1 MATGE
6 RELAARSGTLSL
18 AEKVRLLTG
27 ADFWSLHS
35 EPAVGLRRLVV
46 SDGPAGVR
54 GEAWDE
60 RDQSANLPSPTAI
73 AASWDEELAEEL
85 GRLLAFEAQ
94 RKGVDVVLAPTVN
107 LHRTPYSGR
116 HFECFSED
124 PLLTARIAV
133 AYVRGLQRAGVGA
146 TVKHFVANDSE
157 TERMTLDAR
166 LDERALRELYLAPF
180 EAIIREAGA
189 WSVMAAYNGVNG
201 ERMTESSLL
210 RDVLRDEWDYDGLV
224 MSDWFAT
231 RSTVASA
238 NAALDLVMPGPD
250 GPWGAALVSAV
261 HDGDVEE
268 TEIDDKVVRLL
279 RLAARVG
286 ALDTPSAGPGSGGFD
301 EASVANTLRRAA
313 AAGFVLA
320 RNEGSALPLVRSAL
334 KRVAVVGPN
343 AAAART
349 MGGGSAT
356 VFPPYAVS
364 PLQGM
369 RAALGPVVEV
379 GHSVGVRASA
389 RIPVASAP
397 WVRRPDG
404 ADGVEVRFLAGDGTV
419 LGTEHRLGCAF
430 NWLNSFPY
438 PVPVEC
444 VEVHAVIRATDPGTY
459 AIAGSGTGRFRLSVD
474 SQEVFDRQLELPAG
488 ADLVEG
494 LVVPPQACHEV
505 HLVRGEDA
513 QIVLSNIVGPARG
526 AGGVSFQLG
535 LLPPHRTEDEEIQR
549 AVALARE
556 ADVAIVV
563 VGTTAEVES
572 EGFDRKALSLPGR
585 QDELVRRVAEVNST
599 TVVVV
604 NAGAPVLLPWAEDVA
619 AVLLAWFPGQE
630 FGNALADVLLGR
642 AEPAGRLPTTWPRSE
657 SGLPS
662 PRPRNGV
669 LCYDE
674 GLFIGYRA
682 YDRDGRTPRY
692 PFGHGLGFSSWQYQ
706 SIHASDRATLDA
718 DLLVTVELRNVG
730 PRRGREIVQLY
741 AGRPGSELERPVRW
755 LVGFTAVEADA
766 GEAVTAAVA
775 IRPRALEHWNVDVG
789 KWELETG
796 TFQLFAGSSSAVLP
810 LITEIAI
817 LPQSRRSALDA
828 G

>member
-6 RELAARSGTLSL
+6 EDLAERAAALSL

-35 EPAVGLRRLVV
+35 EPAVGLRRVVV

-60 RDQSANLPSPTAI
+60 RDQSANLPSATAV

-85 GRLLAFEAQ
+85 GGLLAFEAR

-133 AYVRGLQRAGVGA
+133 AYVRGLQRAGVAA

-166 LDERALRELYLAPF
+166 LDERTLRELYLAPF

-201 ERMTESSLL
+201 ELMTESSLL
-210 RDVLRDEWDYDGLV
+210 RDVLRDEWDYDGVV

-231 RSTVASA
+231 SSTVASA
-238 NAALDLVMPGPD
+238 SAALDLVMPGPD
-250 GPWGAALVSAV
+250 GPWGAALVRAV
-261 HDGDVEE
+261 DNGDVEE
-268 TEIDDKVVRLL
+268 AEVDAKVVRIL

-286 ALDTPSAGPGSGGFD
+286 ALDTSSAGSNHSGVD
-301 EASVANTLRRAA
+301 EASVAKTLRRAA

-320 RNEGSALPLVRSAL
+320 RNEGSALPLVCSTL
-334 KRVAVVGPN
+334 ERVAVLGPN
-343 AAAART
+343 AAEART

-364 PLQGM
+364 PLQGL

-379 GHSVGVRASA
+379 GHSVGVRAST

-404 ADGVEVRFLAGDGTV
+404 ADGVEVRFLAGDGSV
-419 LGTEHRLGCAF
+419 LGTEQRPGCAF
-430 NWLNSFPY
+430 NWLHAFPY

-444 VEVHAVIRATDPGTY
+444 VEVHTVIRATEPGTY
-459 AIAGSGTGRFRLSVD
+459 TIAASGIGRFRLAVNG
-474 SQEVFDRQLELPAG
+474 QEVFDRRLELPSG
-488 ADLVEG
+488 ADVVEG
-494 LVVPPQACHEV
+494 LVVPPQACHEL
-505 HLVRGEDA
+505 HLGRAENARV
-513 QIVLSNIVGPARG
+513 VLSHVLGPARG
-526 AGGVSFQLG
+526 AGAVNFQLG
-535 LLPPHRTEDEEIQR
+535 LLPPHRSDDEEIQR
-549 AVALARE
+549 ALALAGE

-572 EGFDRKALSLPGR
+572 EGFDRSSLSLPGR
-585 QDELVRRVAEVNST
+585 QDELVRRVAEVNPN

-604 NAGAPVLLPWAEDVA
+604 NAGAPVLLPWAEEVA

-642 AEPAGRLPTTWPRSE
+642 AEPGGRLPSTWPRSE

-669 LCYDE
+669 LAYEE
-674 GLFIGYRA
+674 GLFLGYRA
-682 YDRDGRTPRY
+682 GDLAGRRPRY
-692 PFGHGLGFSSWQYQ
+692 PFGHGLGFSSWRYE
-706 SIHASDRATLDA
+706 SIHAPVRATPEA
-718 DLLVTVELRNVG
+718 DLRVTIELCNVG
-730 PRRGREIVQLY
+730 RRRSREIVQLY
-741 AGRPGSELERPVRW
+741 ASRRESVVERPVRW
-755 LVGFTAVEADA
+755 LAGFTAVEADA
-766 GEAVTAAVA
+766 GERVRTSIA
-775 IRPRALEHWNVDVG
+775 IRPRAFEHWNVEAG
-789 KWELETG
+789 RWELETG

-810 LITEIAI
+810 LTTEIAI
-817 LPQSRRSALDA
+817 MPERRRSAL
-828 G
+828 

>member
-85 GRLLAFEAQ
+85 GSLLAFEAQ

-261 HDGDVEE
+261 HDGAVEE

-286 ALDTPSAGPGSGGFD
+286 ALDTSSAGPGSGGFD

-513 QIVLSNIVGPARG
+513 QIVLSHIVGPARG

-604 NAGAPVLLPWAEDVA
+604 NAGAPVLLPWAEEVA